1 MSEPSPNAMSEA
13 NNVTPIRRLVETA
26 GERSSEATGVVG
38 LVSQLT
44 DDAKE
49 VARAEIA
56 LQKAKASEIAG
67 RYKNA
72 VIFFAAAGVLALAG
86 LIALLVGLIETLAT
100 KVGPGFATLI
110 VVGAVFAITGVLA
123 VVGKN
128 RLSPKAS
135 A

>member
-1 MSEPSPNAMSEA
+1 MNEPS
-13 NNVTPIRRLVETA
+13 NVTPIRRLVD
-26 GERSSEATGVVG
+26 GVRDEAPPPGVAG

-56 LQKAKASEIAG
+56 LQKAKVGEAVG
-67 RYKNA
+67 RYKSA
-72 VIFFAAAGVLALAG
+72 VIFFAVAGVLALAG

-110 VVGAVFAITGVLA
+110 VVGLVFVTAGVLA
-123 VVGKN
+123 VIGKN
-128 RLSPKAS
+128 RLTPKVA

>member
-1 MSEPSPNAMSEA
+1 MNEPS
-13 NNVTPIRRLVETA
+13 NVTPFRRLVD
-26 GERSSEATGVVG
+26 GVREEVPSPGVAG

-49 VARAEIA
+49 VARAELA
-56 LQKAKASEIAG
+56 LQKAKVGEAVG

-72 VIFFAAAGVLALAG
+72 VIFFAVAGVLALAG

-110 VVGAVFAITGVLA
+110 VVGLVFVVVGLLA
-123 VVGKN
+123 MVGKN
-128 RLSPKAS
+128 RLTPKA
-135 A
+135 AA

>member
-1 MSEPSPNAMSEA
+1 MNEPS
-13 NNVTPIRRLVETA
+13 NVTPIRRLVDSVRE
-26 GERSSEATGVVG
+26 EVPSPGVAG

-49 VARAEIA
+49 VARAELA
-56 LQKAKASEIAG
+56 LQKAKVGEAVG

-72 VIFFAAAGVLALAG
+72 VIFFAVAGVLALAG

-110 VVGAVFAITGVLA
+110 VVGLVFVVVGLLA
-123 VVGKN
+123 MVGKN
-128 RLSPKAS
+128 RLTPKA
-135 A
+135 AA

>member
-1 MSEPSPNAMSEA
+1 MSEPS
-13 NNVTPIRRLVETA
+13 NVTPIRRLGDA
-26 GERSSEATGVVG
+26 ARPDASSLGVSG

-49 VARAEIA
+49 FARAEVA
-56 LQKAKASEIAG
+56 LQKAKVGAAVG

-72 VIFFAAAGVLALAG
+72 VIFFAVAGVLALAG

-100 KVGPGFATLI
+100 KVGPGLATLI
-110 VVGAVFAITGVLA
+110 VVGIVFTTAGVLA
-123 VVGKN
+123 VIGKN
-128 RLSPKAS
+128 RLTPQAD

>member
-1 MSEPSPNAMSEA
+1 MSEPS
-13 NNVTPIRRLVETA
+13 NVTPIRRLGDA
-26 GERSSEATGVVG
+26 ARPDASSLGVSG

-49 VARAEIA
+49 FARAEVA
-56 LQKAKASEIAG
+56 LQKAKVGEAVG

-72 VIFFAAAGVLALAG
+72 VIFFAVAGVLALAG

-100 KVGPGFATLI
+100 KVGPGLATLI
-110 VVGAVFAITGVLA
+110 VVGIVFTTAGVLA
-123 VVGKN
+123 VIGKN
-128 RLSPKAS
+128 RLTPQAD

>member
-1 MSEPSPNAMSEA
+1 MTEPS
-13 NNVTPIRRLVETA
+13 NVMPIRRAAPEIRDKETSLA
-26 GERSSEATGVVG
+26 GVG
-38 LVSQLT
+38 NLVSQLT

-56 LQKAKASEIAG
+56 LQKAKVGEVVG

-72 VIFFAAAGVLALAG
+72 VIFFAVAGVLALCG

-110 VVGAVFAITGVLA
+110 VVGVVFAVAGVLA
-123 VVGKN
+123 IVGKN
-128 RLSPKAS
+128 RLTPKVDT
-135 A
+135 

>member
-1 MSEPSPNAMSEA
+1 MNEPS
-13 NNVTPIRRLVETA
+13 NVTPFRRLVD
-26 GERSSEATGVVG
+26 GVREEVPSPGVAG

-49 VARAEIA
+49 VARAELA
-56 LQKAKASEIAG
+56 LQKAKVGEAVG

-72 VIFFAAAGVLALAG
+72 VIFFAVAGVLALAG

-110 VVGAVFAITGVLA
+110 VVGLVFVVVGLLA
-123 VVGKN
+123 MVGKN
-128 RLSPKAS
+128 RLIPKA
-135 A
+135 AA

>member
-1 MSEPSPNAMSEA
+1 MSEPNPNAISEA
-13 NNVTPIRRLVETA
+13 NNVTPIRRLAEA
-26 GERSSEATGVVG
+26 ARERSSEATGVAS

-110 VVGAVFAITGVLA
+110 VVGAVFAIAGVLA

-128 RLSPKAS
+128 RLTPKAS

>member
-1 MSEPSPNAMSEA
+1 MTSEPS
-13 NNVTPIRRLVETA
+13 NVTPIRRLIA
-26 GERSSEATGVVG
+26 GMRDGEASPGVAH

-56 LQKAKASEIAG
+56 LQKAKVGEAVG

-72 VIFFAAAGVLALAG
+72 AIFFAVAGVLALTG

-110 VVGAVFAITGVLA
+110 VVGTVFVIAGVLA
-123 VVGKN
+123 FIGKK
-128 RLSPKAS
+128 RLTPEAD

>member
-1 MSEPSPNAMSEA
+1 MSEPS
-13 NNVTPIRRLVETA
+13 NVTPIRRLVDGVRE
-26 GERSSEATGVVG
+26 EARPPGVAG

-49 VARAEIA
+49 VASAEIA
-56 LQKAKASEIAG
+56 LQKAKVGEAVG

-110 VVGAVFAITGVLA
+110 VVGIVFASAGVLA
-123 VVGKN
+123 LIGKN
-128 RLSPKAS
+128 RLTVRVDA
-135 A
+135 

>member
-1 MSEPSPNAMSEA
+1 MSGI
-13 NNVTPIRRLVETA
+13 NNVTPIRRAADAVHGAVTPEPGLTD
-26 GERSSEATGVVG
+26 

-44 DDAKE
+44 GDAKD

-56 LQKAKASEIAG
+56 LQKAKVGEAVG

-72 VIFFAAAGVLALAG
+72 AIFFVAAGVLALAG

-100 KVGPGFATLI
+100 LIGPGWATF
-110 VVGAVFAITGVLA
+110 VVAGAVFLIAGVLA
-123 VVGKN
+123 MVGKN
-128 RLSPKAS
+128 RLSPGAD

>member
-1 MSEPSPNAMSEA
+1 MNEPS
-13 NNVTPIRRLVETA
+13 NVTPIRRLVD
-26 GERSSEATGVVG
+26 GVREEVPSPRVAD

-49 VARAEIA
+49 VARAELA
-56 LQKAKASEIAG
+56 LQKAKVGEAVG

-72 VIFFAAAGVLALAG
+72 VIFFAVAGVLALAG

-100 KVGPGFATLI
+100 KVGPGLATLI
-110 VVGAVFAITGVLA
+110 VVGLVFVVAGVLA
-123 VVGKN
+123 MIGKN
-128 RLSPKAS
+128 RLTPKGA